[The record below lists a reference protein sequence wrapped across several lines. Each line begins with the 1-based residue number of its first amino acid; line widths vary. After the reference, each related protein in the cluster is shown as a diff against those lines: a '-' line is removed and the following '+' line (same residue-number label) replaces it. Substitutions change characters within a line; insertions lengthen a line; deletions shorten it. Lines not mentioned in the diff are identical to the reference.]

1 MVEERTA
8 LSSNKKSKQV
18 ASEEH
23 TLEMKEAAEEGGGP
37 QHRDAD
43 TEGKRGYST
52 EGKAGVNEVP
62 SGQGKPK

>member
-18 ASEEH
+18 ASRRH

-43 TEGKRGYST
+43 TEGKGDTALRGKR
-52 EGKAGVNEVP
+52 G
-62 SGQGKPK
+62 